1 MSGPLTR
8 PRANRMIGGVSAGIA
23 QATGLDLGLVRVLTV
38 LAILFTSGIGL
49 VAYIV
54 CCFVLPES

>member
-1 MSGPLTR
+1 
-8 PRANRMIGGVSAGIA
+8 MIGGVSAGIA